1 MEPPAKRARHGEVS
15 SSAVDEA
22 LDSCSGHGRLVTTCH
37 HAMLRTE
44 RERFDQRF
52 VARHGSIAPAPTKK
66 YVKHQA
72 FKKNCRTCAHKW
84 GVLELAIKRAAF
96 PDHGACGKASI
107 ALRRARKVCTLCAA
121 RALSRFL
128 FSVENRNGY
137 YHNNSR
143 FKRPVRVIKFFIQV
157 CNFFSPFDHIQ
168 TSEVCNSPYTWSG
181 SWVPFTHIQ
190 PTTRRILPY
199 FIGYWWITCY

>member
-22 LDSCSGHGRLVTTCH
+22 LNSRVPADDGRLVTTCH

-72 FKKNCRTCAHKW
+72 FKKNCRTCVHK
-84 GVLELAIKRAAF
+84 
-96 PDHGACGKASI
+96 
-107 ALRRARKVCTLCAA
+107 
-121 RALSRFL
+121 
-128 FSVENRNGY
+128 
-137 YHNNSR
+137 
-143 FKRPVRVIKFFIQV
+143 
-157 CNFFSPFDHIQ
+157 
-168 TSEVCNSPYTWSG
+168 
-181 SWVPFTHIQ
+181 
-190 PTTRRILPY
+190 
-199 FIGYWWITCY
+199 

>member
-44 RERFDQRF
+44 RERFDERF

-72 FKKNCRTCAHKW
+72 FKKK
-84 GVLELAIKRAAF
+84 I
-96 PDHGACGKASI
+96 
-107 ALRRARKVCTLCAA
+107 
-121 RALSRFL
+121 
-128 FSVENRNGY
+128 VE
-137 YHNNSR
+137 HV
-143 FKRPVRVIKFFIQV
+143 P
-157 CNFFSPFDHIQ
+157 
-168 TSEVCNSPYTWSG
+168 TSEE
-181 SWVPFTHIQ
+181 
-190 PTTRRILPY
+190 
-199 FIGYWWITCY
+199 YWNWP

>member
-1 MEPPAKRARHGEVS
+1 MPKRQCFRIMSSSEHCHATLRWIRLQDEPRVRSLSFLSCSLQEMEPPAKRARHGEVS

-72 FKKNCRTCAHKW
+72 FKKKLSNMCPQVRSTGIGHKTSSFSRPRCLRQGLHCTQEGPQSLHVVCSPPKQVSIFCRK
-84 GVLELAIKRAAF
+84 
-96 PDHGACGKASI
+96 
-107 ALRRARKVCTLCAA
+107 
-121 RALSRFL
+121 
-128 FSVENRNGY
+128 
-137 YHNNSR
+137 
-143 FKRPVRVIKFFIQV
+143 
-157 CNFFSPFDHIQ
+157 
-168 TSEVCNSPYTWSG
+168 
-181 SWVPFTHIQ
+181 
-190 PTTRRILPY
+190 
-199 FIGYWWITCY
+199 

>member
-1 MEPPAKRARHGEVS
+1 MPKRQCFRIMSSSEHCHATLVPSVESVFRMNHVSAVFHSCRALSKRWNRPAKRARHGEVS

-72 FKKNCRTCAHKW
+72 FKKKLSNMCPQVRSTGIGHKTSSFS
-84 GVLELAIKRAAF
+84 R
-96 PDHGACGKASI
+96 PRC
-107 ALRRARKVCTLCAA
+107 LRQGLHCTQEGPQSLHVVC
-121 RALSRFL
+121 
-128 FSVENRNGY
+128 
-137 YHNNSR
+137 
-143 FKRPVRVIKFFIQV
+143 
-157 CNFFSPFDHIQ
+157 SP
-168 TSEVCNSPYTWSG
+168 
-181 SWVPFTHIQ
+181 
-190 PTTRRILPY
+190 R
-199 FIGYWWITCY
+199 